1 MANEI
6 LRQVIHDHW
15 AEWAA
20 ANPEL
25 ARNPQSYPDIAAAG
39 NAPTEQPNEHAGET
53 TTITVHVA
61 PTLAGIMGVA
71 TDEEGAAMYMKMPS
85 LMVDLRDAI
94 DNYARSIAQYE
105 AVQNVATAT
114 AVATYNAYLNKL
126 LNIVAAGQVI
136 SQQTKTAIK
145 AQLDATRTITKTE
158 PATVAG
164 PPIFEAAGLGY
175 VTPADIQGVDN
186 DLQLGGA
193 W

>member
-1 MANEI
+1 MDSLQLAQLI
-6 LRQVIHDHW
+6 AD
-15 AEWAA
+15 
-20 ANPEL
+20 NP
-25 ARNPQSYPDIAAAG
+25 AIAALGQQYPQMAD
-39 NAPTEQPNEHAGET
+39 ALDAETEQPNEHAGET

-94 DNYARSIAQYE
+94 DNYARAIAQYE

-158 PATVAG
+158 PATIPG
-164 PPIFEAAGLGY
+164 PSIAAAAGLGT
-175 VTPADIQGVDN
+175 VTAADVQGADIASNG
-186 DLQLGGA
+186 L
-193 W
+193 WYRS

>member
-1 MANEI
+1 MTATI
-6 LRQVIHDHW
+6 ASVIHDN
-15 AEWAA
+15 
-20 ANPEL
+20 ANL
-25 ARNPQSYPDIAAAG
+25 RALKQRYPDIEAAG
-39 NAPTEQPNEHAGET
+39 NAATEQANEHAGET

-94 DNYARSIAQYE
+94 DNYARAIAQYE
-105 AVQNVATAT
+105 AVQNVETAT

-126 LNIVAAGQVI
+126 LNIVAAGQVV

-158 PATVAG
+158 PATIPG
-164 PPIFEAAGLGY
+164 PSIFEAAGLGY
-175 VTPADIQGVDN
+175 VTAAMIQGVDN
-186 DLQLGGA
+186 DLRLGGN